1 MQRKIKYGYIM
12 YGIAGYIA
20 PEDIFLS
27 AISVLIHHF
36 IIESNAPPAMA
47 CQLYDRVRKYGY
59 SPAAHPCR
67 EGKQAKASPL
77 QPGFLIK
84 HFKS

>member
-1 MQRKIKYGYIM
+1 M

-27 AISVLIHHF
+27 AISVLIHYL

-47 CQLYDRVRKYGY
+47 CPPHDCMRKYGY

-84 HFKS
+84 HFKL

>member
-1 MQRKIKYGYIM
+1 M

-27 AISVLIHHF
+27 AISVLIHYL

-47 CQLYDRVRKYGY
+47 CPLHDRVRKYGC

-84 HFKS
+84 HFKL